1 MGEGEEEEQEEGA
14 YTPLLSR
21 ALGDDSAASADLHR
35 SEEREGK
42 RTRDIDRQGQKVMV
56 LQR

>member
-1 MGEGEEEEQEEGA
+1 MGEGEEEEEGA
-14 YTPLLSR
+14 YTPLLTR
-21 ALGDDSAASADLHR
+21 ALGDDSAAPADLHR

-42 RTRDIDRQGQKVMV
+42 KTRDIDRQGQKVVV